1 MILESIHIYPVK
13 ALRGVSVP
21 AATVDPCGLQGD
33 RRWMVVDPAGRY
45 LTQRDLP
52 GMARILA
59 APAAGDAMDG
69 AIVLSMHGAD
79 PLHVPVPTATPP
91 APVVV
96 WRDRVPARNAGDAA
110 AAWLTAALGR
120 PCRLV
125 HLSDPAARPV
135 DPAYGRPGDRV
146 SFADGFPL
154 LAVNTASLDDLNA
167 RLAQPVPVA
176 RFRSNLVVSGAA
188 PWAEDGWR
196 HLHVGHIAFRAV
208 KPCTRCIVITTDQDT
223 GARAPD
229 REPLRTLASLRGNAD
244 RRALFGQN
252 LVPDTPGRITV
263 GMPVAAQPG
272 AG

>member
-1 MILESIHIYPVK
+1 MILAAIHIYPVK
-13 ALRGVSVP
+13 GLHGISVP
-21 AATVDPCGLQGD
+21 AATVEPCGLQGD

-52 GMARILA
+52 GMASILA
-59 APAAGDAMDG
+59 TPAAEGAMDG
-69 AIVLSMHGAD
+69 AIVLTADGAD
-79 PLHVPVPTATPP
+79 PMHVSVPTAISP

-96 WRDRVPARNAGDAA
+96 WRDRVPARSAGGDA
-110 AAWLTAALGR
+110 AAWLTSALGR

-135 DPAYGRPGDRV
+135 DPAFSRPGDRV

-154 LAVNTASLDDLNA
+154 LVVNTASLDDLNA
-167 RLAQPVPVA
+167 RLAQPVPIA

-196 HLHVGHIAFRAV
+196 WLHVGRVAFRAV
-208 KPCTRCIVITTDQDT
+208 KPCTRCVVIATDQDT

-229 REPLRTLASLRGNAD
+229 REPLRTLAAFRPNAGG
-244 RRALFGQN
+244 RALFGQN
-252 LVPDTPGRITV
+252 LVPDTLGRLAV
-263 GMPVAAQPG
+263 GMPIAAQPG

>member
-13 ALRGVSVP
+13 GLHGVSVP
-21 AATVDPCGLQGD
+21 AASVEPCGLQGD
-33 RRWMVVDPAGRY
+33 RRWMVVDPAGHY
-45 LTQRDLP
+45 LTQRNLP

-59 APAAGDAMDG
+59 APAADAMDG

-79 PLHVPVPTATPP
+79 PLHVPVPTATHL

-96 WRDRVPARNAGDAA
+96 WRDRVPARSAGEDA

-135 DPAYGRPGDRV
+135 DLAYGGPGDRV
-146 SFADGFPL
+146 SFADGFPVL
-154 LAVNTASLDDLNA
+154 VVSTASLDDLNG
-167 RLAQPVPVA
+167 RLAQAVPIA
-176 RFRSNLVVSGAA
+176 RFRPNLVVSGAA

-196 HLHVGHIAFRAV
+196 QLHVGRIAFRAV

-223 GARAPD
+223 GARALD
-229 REPLRTLASLRGNAD
+229 REPLRTLASFRGDAD

-252 LVPDTPGRITV
+252 LVPDTLGRIAV

>member
-13 ALRGVSVP
+13 GLRGVSVP
-21 AATVDPCGLQGD
+21 AATVEPCGLQGD

-59 APAAGDAMDG
+59 TPAAEDAMDG
-69 AIVLSMHGAD
+69 AIVLMTDGAE
-79 PLHVPVPTATPP
+79 PLHVPVPTATRP

-96 WRDRVPARNAGDAA
+96 WRDRVPARGAGRDAA
-110 AAWLTAALGR
+110 DWLTAALGQ

-135 DPAYGRPGDRV
+135 DLAYGGPGDRV

-154 LAVNTASLDDLNA
+154 LVVNTASLDDLNA
-167 RLAQPVPVA
+167 RLAQPVPIA

-196 HLHVGHIAFRAV
+196 QLHVGRIAFRAV
-208 KPCTRCIVITTDQDT
+208 KPCTRCIVIATDQDT

-229 REPLRTLASLRGNAD
+229 REPLRTLASFRGDAD

-252 LVPDTPGRITV
+252 LVPDSLGRIAV

>member
-1 MILESIHIYPVK
+1 MILKSIHIYPVK
-13 ALRGVSVP
+13 ALRGISVQ
-21 AATVDPCGLQGD
+21 AATVEACGLQGD
-33 RRWMVVDPAGRY
+33 RRWMVVDAAGRY

-79 PLHVPVPTATPP
+79 PLHVPVPIAACP
-91 APVVV
+91 APVMV
-96 WRDRVPARNAGDAA
+96 WRDRVPARSAGEDA

-135 DPAYGRPGDRV
+135 DPRHGGPGDRV

-154 LAVNTASLDDLNA
+154 LVVNTASLDDLNA
-167 RLAQPVPVA
+167 RLAQPVPIA
-176 RFRSNLVVSGAA
+176 RFRSNLVVSGTV
-188 PWAEDGWR
+188 PWAEDGWQR
-196 HLHVGHIAFRAV
+196 LHVGRIAFRAV
-208 KPCTRCIVITTDQDT
+208 KPCTRCVVITTDQDT

-229 REPLRTLASLRGNAD
+229 REPLHTLASFRGDAD

-252 LVPDTPGRITV
+252 LVPDTLGQIAV

-272 AG
+272 GR

>member
-1 MILESIHIYPVK
+1 MILDSIHIYPVK
-13 ALRGVSVP
+13 GLRGVSVP
-21 AATVDPCGLQGD
+21 AAIVEPCGLQGD
-33 RRWMVVDPAGRY
+33 RRWMVVTLAGRY

-52 GMARILA
+52 GMARIQA
-59 APAAGDAMDG
+59 IPAADTMDG
-69 AIVLSMHGAD
+69 AIVLATDGMD
-79 PLHVPVPTATPP
+79 PLHVPVPTATLP

-96 WRDRVPARNAGDAA
+96 WRDRVPARGAGGDA

-135 DPAYGRPGDRV
+135 DPAYGHPGDRV

-167 RLAQPVPVA
+167 HLAQPVPIA
-176 RFRSNLVVSGAA
+176 RFRSNLVLSGAP
-188 PWAEDGWR
+188 PWAEHAWR
-196 HLHVGHIAFRAV
+196 HLQVGPVAFRAV
-208 KPCTRCIVITTDQDT
+208 KPSTRCIVITTDQDT

-229 REPLRTLASLRGNAD
+229 REPLRTLAGFRPDARG
-244 RRALFGQN
+244 RALFGQN
-252 LVPDTPGRITV
+252 LVPDTSGRITV
-263 GMPVAAQPG
+263 AMPIAAQPD